1 MIILRTWEYLNYVLE
16 HTKVSRNYMLCFI
29 TPSWILL
36 HYAGVINTCRF
47 VMDGEGKTEASSE
60 QKRDT
65 SLDFSDQEEELA
77 RNALAEFEGCRYDIC
92 LHFLSKLEDL
102 RPKDKKVL
110 HNKAVAEFYK
120 SGCTKT
126 EEFLKALQAIKKKV
140 SYKRQ
145 ECVPRSCVCNCAH
158 RQYYALAIV
167 LGPVQL
173 YETQIAY
180 PADKS

>member
-1 MIILRTWEYLNYVLE
+1 ME
-16 HTKVSRNYMLCFI
+16 
-29 TPSWILL
+29 
-36 HYAGVINTCRF
+36 
-47 VMDGEGKTEASSE
+47 GEGKTETSSE
-60 QKRDT
+60 QKGDT

-77 RNALAEFEGCRYDIC
+77 RNALTEFEGCRYDIC

-140 SYKRQ
+140 SFKGQ
-145 ECVPRSCVCNCAH
+145 EISVC
-158 RQYYALAIV
+158 
-167 LGPVQL
+167 
-173 YETQIAY
+173 
-180 PADKS
+180 